1 MSITHKTLLTTYD
14 MKTVKFDTLK
24 HIYNEIL
31 NAYTWE
37 SGSKVVELSN
47 DGNLHSVHGIYYFTK
62 NSYLKLD
69 VYSSD
74 NYCITRT
81 IVTPVGERSVGT
93 VYDMFNVV
101 YSVATTDKGVALNVW
116 SGASGTDEKRDPHYY
131 NLYIGEITL
140 PNGILSK
147 GCICME
153 DTGAYYVGTDMGIST
168 ESTFVSNIDNTRKT
182 YLAPA
187 TDSTNGGIFKDIYMM
202 FSSPIQYNK
211 MKIVDTGT
219 KYLCGKAMCLA
230 D

>member
-81 IVTPVGERSVGT
+81 IVTPVEERSVGR

-101 YSVATTDKGVALNVW
+101 YSVATTDKGIALNVW
-116 SGASGTDEKRDPHYY
+116 SGASGTDEKRDPYYY

-168 ESTFVSNIDNTRKT
+168 ESTFVSSIDNTRKA

-211 MKIVDTGT
+211 MKMADTGT